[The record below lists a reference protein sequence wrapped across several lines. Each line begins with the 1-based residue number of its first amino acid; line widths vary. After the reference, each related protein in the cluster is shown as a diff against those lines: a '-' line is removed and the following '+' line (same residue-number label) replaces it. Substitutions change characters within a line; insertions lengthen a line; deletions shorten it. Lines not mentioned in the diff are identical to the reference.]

1 MVLAELV
8 SLFALCCY
16 QCAGSVIVNVCS
28 FRSSIVTWLDTTS
41 RLSRGMTSH
50 RTVTICTWL
59 RGLGILRATLAA
71 VLHGNDV
78 DRVVKKNTILLSLFG
93 AETYQHICNL
103 ATIWLFTI
111 LVYGEMGGFRGTC
124 QWAWPYLQ
132 EALELCLWT
141 SLKVC
146 RRAACSAEEQPEN
159 DWLKCHGLAFQFLW
173 QETCALCSRL

>member
-1 MVLAELV
+1 MSNRNYLRHLYACAEVHNYVLMVLAELV

-78 DRVVKKNTILLSLFG
+78 DRVVKKHTILLSLFG

-111 LVYGEMGGFRGTC
+111 LVYGEMGGFRGTWSEPDLTFKKPLSC
-124 QWAWPYLQ
+124 AS
-132 EALELCLWT
+132 EL
-141 SLKVC
+141 
-146 RRAACSAEEQPEN
+146 A
-159 DWLKCHGLAFQFLW
+159 
-173 QETCALCSRL
+173 